1 MLAHER
7 VDSVPFL
14 IKICQ
19 QLQIDQIINSNFPI
33 HGNIKRL
40 DYGQLAVGW
49 ITFILSS
56 ATHCKSHVEDWSS
69 SILETL
75 KLMLGER
82 TTRKDFSD
90 NRLTQLL
97 DHLSID
103 ELWHTIENKLWRAK
117 IDVYEFPNTKIVRV
131 DSTASCGHHKI
142 TEDGIMQF
150 GWTKD
155 FRPDLPQLK
164 LMAAAE
170 GDTGDIIA
178 VDLHSGNVPDDPLY
192 VPLIKRV
199 HLILQGHGLLYCGD
213 CKMSSLDTRGYIA
226 KHQDY
231 YLTPLQMLT
240 EALRRNLEEWVEKA
254 INGDQQLSLVFRKS
268 KLIAAGYELVREQRR
283 EDFVWAERLLII
295 KSMQWSQAQIEGLEK
310 RLSTAINKINNLS
323 SSSKSKK
330 YQKRKD
336 LEKTV
341 EGILKSYEVQG
352 LLQVVY
358 EKDES
363 KKTYQRTERRNGKT
377 RKGNYTISKVYYK
390 ISGIEK
396 ITEKIENE
404 KRRTGWRIY
413 VTNTPADILST
424 EGAILC
430 YRDEWKIEQ
439 QMHFLKDQPIG
450 IRPLYVRKNEQLV
463 GLTRFLTIALR
474 VWTYLR
480 TRVTLELQKEK
491 RELSGVYKGVPT
503 KKTKSP
509 TGRIVMEAFDNI
521 SVIWSKRKIHVTGM
535 SENANLLLRY
545 FGFPE
550 TLYVDCLSKKPS

>member
-1 MLAHER
+1 M
-7 VDSVPFL
+7 
-14 IKICQ
+14 
-19 QLQIDQIINSNFPI
+19 N
-33 HGNIKRL
+33 
-40 DYGQLAVGW
+40 YGQLAVGW
-49 ITFILSS
+49 IAFILSS
-56 ATHCKSHVEDWSS
+56 ATHCKSHVEDWAS
-69 SILETL
+69 SIIETL
-75 KLMLGER
+75 KLLLDEQ
-82 TTRKDFSD
+82 TASKDFSD

-97 DHLSID
+97 DHLSVD
-103 ELWHTIENKLWRAK
+103 ELWHNIENKLWKAK
-117 IDVYEFPNTKIVRV
+117 IEVYEFPNTKIVRV

-142 TEDGIMQF
+142 TDDGIMQF

-192 VPLIKRV
+192 VPLIKRL

-226 KHQDY
+226 QHQDY
-231 YLTPLQMLT
+231 YLTPLQMIT
-240 EALRRNLEEWVEKA
+240 ETLRQNLKEWVEKA

-268 KLIAAGYELVREQRR
+268 KLIAAGYELVREQRI
-283 EDFVWAERLLII
+283 EGFVWKERLLII
-295 KSMQWSQAQIEGLEK
+295 KSMQWSQTQIEGLEK
-310 RLSTAINKINNLS
+310 RLSTAINKINNLFL
-323 SSSKSKK
+323 SSKSKK
-330 YQKRKD
+330 FQKKKD

-341 EGILKSYEVQG
+341 EGILKSYEVQD
-352 LLQVVY
+352 LFQVAY
-358 EKDES
+358 EKSRS
-363 KKTYQRTERRNGKT
+363 KKTYQRTEKRNGKT
-377 RKGNYTISKVYYK
+377 RNGSYTISKLHYK
-390 ISGIEK
+390 VSRIEK

-413 VTNTPADILST
+413 VTNAPVDILST

-450 IRPLYVRKNEQLV
+450 IRPLYVRKNEQLI

-480 TRVTLELQKEK
+480 TRVTLELQK
-491 RELSGVYKGVPT
+491 G
-503 KKTKSP
+503 KK
-509 TGRIVMEAFDNI
+509 RIVGCIQRGANKEN
-521 SVIWSKRKIHVTGM
+521 KIPY
-535 SENANLLLRY
+535 R
-545 FGFPE
+545 
-550 TLYVDCLSKKPS
+550 